1 VIMGILEG
9 KVALITGAARG
20 TGLVIAQ
27 RFAAEGARV
36 VMSDVRDEQGRRACE
51 ELGGA
56 AGYLHLDVSVE
67 ADWTAA
73 VESVERDLGGIDVLV
88 NNAAVLHLSEL
99 GDTTV
104 EAFEQVMR
112 VNALGTFLGIRS
124 VTDAMRRRG
133 GGSIVNISS
142 IDGCFVSALTSAYA
156 ASKFAVRGL
165 TKVAALEL
173 GRYGIRV
180 NAICPEAGNPEMVAE
195 AMSAE
200 LLESLRSNGA
210 LRRPDTPPVGRRGT
224 SEDVAAAA
232 VFLAS
237 DASGFFSGADLVLD
251 GGTSSGMFKL

>member
-1 VIMGILEG
+1 MGVLER
-9 KVALITGAARG
+9 KVAFVTGAARG
-20 TGLVIAQ
+20 TGLVIAK
-27 RFAAEGARV
+27 RFVAEGARV
-36 VMSDVRDEQGRRACE
+36 VMADVRDEQGRRACE
-51 ELGGA
+51 QLGA
-56 AGYLHLDVSVE
+56 NASYRHLDVSVE
-67 ADWTAA
+67 TDWIAT
-73 VESVERDLGGIDVLV
+73 VESIERDLGGIDVLV

-99 GDTTV
+99 SDTTV
-104 EAFEQVMR
+104 EAFERVMR

-124 VTDAMRRRG
+124 VIDVMRRRG

-142 IDGCFVSALTSAYA
+142 IDGCFVAALTSAYA

-173 GRYGIRV
+173 GRYGVRV
-180 NAICPEAGNPEMVAE
+180 NAVCPQAGNPEMVAE
-195 AMSAE
+195 AMPAE
-200 LLESLRSNGA
+200 LLERLKSHGSPGWSG
-210 LRRPDTPPVGRRGT
+210 TPPVGRRGT